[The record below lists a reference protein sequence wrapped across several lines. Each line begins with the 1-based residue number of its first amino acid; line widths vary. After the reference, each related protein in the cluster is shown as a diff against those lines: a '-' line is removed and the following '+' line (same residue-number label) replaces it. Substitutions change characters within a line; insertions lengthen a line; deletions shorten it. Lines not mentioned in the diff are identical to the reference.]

1 MADETRQR
9 RTGSLDLIPLRQVR
23 RNPLS
28 WLLVLVSVLTATLV
42 GAGPTDLRLTFDN
55 LSAWKE
61 KRFHGQTSYSLEQ
74 DEGRTVLRAKSSG
87 KASGLYHKV
96 SVKSDEL
103 PVLKWSW
110 KIANTLS
117 AENPYRKDGD
127 DFVARVY
134 VVFPGR
140 FFWQTKA
147 LVYVWSDKLPVG
159 TTVSN
164 AFTRNAALIAVE
176 SGNRFAG
183 TWRHESRHY
192 VEDFRAAFNSLPP
205 DPVAVA
211 VMTDGDNTGS
221 EATAWYGD
229 ITFSRKH

>member
-1 MADETRQR
+1 MADEKHQ
-9 RTGSLDLIPLRQVR
+9 GSNCSLDVMSLHQLRR
-23 RNPLS
+23 ILLP
-28 WLLVLVSVLTATLV
+28 WLLLRVLVLTATLV
-42 GAGPTDLRLTFDN
+42 SAGSAGLRLTFDN
-55 LSAWKE
+55 LSAWQE
-61 KRFHGQTSYSLEQ
+61 KSFKGHTSYSLEQ
-74 DEGRTVLRAKSSG
+74 NEGRTVLRAKASG
-87 KASGLYHKV
+87 SASGLYHKV
-96 SVKSDEL
+96 AVKSDEL
-103 PVLKWSW
+103 PVLRWSW
-110 KIANTLS
+110 RIMNTLS
-117 AENPYRKDGD
+117 GENPYRKDGD

-164 AFTRNAALIAVE
+164 AFTRNAAVIAVE

-183 TWRHESRHY
+183 TWRNETRNY
-192 VEDFRAAFNSLPP
+192 VEDYRAAFHSPPP

-229 ITFSRKH
+229 ITFTR